1 MNENTAKSV
10 IFKNT
15 DSKTSPSKLSKLSAK
30 KSATFEQ
37 KRKSADDQLSNLT
50 FYDLLKTV
58 THCESL
64 KIVESKE
71 SNTKTILTAEEEEHL
86 AHMLGKRAKPETKLT
101 EEDNPVSQVDF
112 IEIDKIKTTSK
123 EKSGLSRTVTEEEDR
138 QSLPQSVRER
148 YQTHKKRDEKLTNK
162 KEESKRESSTLEAP
176 KQPNKWSELYGEAS
190 KQIGKLIDKQSER
203 LQAREEATN
212 SKDKKGQK

>member
-1 MNENTAKSV
+1 
-10 IFKNT
+10 
-15 DSKTSPSKLSKLSAK
+15 
-30 KSATFEQ
+30 
-37 KRKSADDQLSNLT
+37 
-50 FYDLLKTV
+50 
-58 THCESL
+58 
-64 KIVESKE
+64 
-71 SNTKTILTAEEEEHL
+71 
-86 AHMLGKRAKPETKLT
+86 MLGKRAKPETKLT

>member
-1 MNENTAKSV
+1 
-10 IFKNT
+10 
-15 DSKTSPSKLSKLSAK
+15 
-30 KSATFEQ
+30 
-37 KRKSADDQLSNLT
+37 
-50 FYDLLKTV
+50 
-58 THCESL
+58 
-64 KIVESKE
+64 
-71 SNTKTILTAEEEEHL
+71 
-86 AHMLGKRAKPETKLT
+86 MLGKRAKPETKLT

-138 QSLPQSVRER
+138 YSLPQSVRER
-148 YQTHKKRDEKLTNK
+148 YQTHKKRDEKVDNK

-176 KQPNKWSELYGEAS
+176 KQLNKWSELYGEAS